1 MGVLTGAKPRSEVL
15 KSDLQ
20 DAIFAADFGDL
31 IDIEGRAPDVYKVP
45 AVFFQNTHPASELCK
60 VVRTVFERLADPKEP
75 GATIRLSTGFGGG
88 KTHTLMALWH
98 LANNIQDLSLGT
110 ELLPAAGRPKSVTV
124 TGVDAGKAGVPLFAS
139 YGATKV
145 HSLWGDIFYKLGGEK
160 ALKSLGKADDPEG
173 SPSEGQIEAVF
184 PKGPVLLLLD
194 ELVIYMAK
202 LSDRGQGNLLG
213 FLNSLA
219 AVVSKRPQS
228 MLVVTDPARQAAYA
242 PEAAAMA
249 TSLESAALQ
258 LAEVQSRK
266 VSDFD
271 PIGNEAARV
280 IVRRLFERINPV
292 AAQAASASYHS
303 LYERL
308 VQQDPNPAYKTV
320 ATAAYSKRIV
330 ESYPFHPRLL
340 DTAQERLGA
349 MQNFQKSRGVLRLF
363 ARIIRDAWE
372 RGDDLELITG
382 GEIDWSSG
390 RIQGDLLQRLQ
401 REGFRAAV
409 GADIA
414 KHAAELDGDEPRGVH
429 ARTASALLLESL
441 PLQPNSGLDKAD
453 VTVAVLRPEEAG
465 PEPGEALDRLIGVCW
480 HTYPMEGGRGVQ
492 FRYEPNI
499 IKQIEER
506 MRDVPIDDAR
516 ARVLS
521 DAQMYFGG
529 PAYKLVAWPDSAAQ
543 VSESADLQLA
553 LCETEAIAESVCNYS
568 DDSNPQAPMPR
579 KFRNSILAVAPAPA
593 ALNEAVARGQ
603 RLMAAEKIAQEHQ
616 SGEAGKLVREQLQRI
631 RPELQKR
638 FLTQT
643 RRAFDRVFLAGR
655 PGAKLEEKYQVSDEQ
670 ILQQPQGQACIKKFL
685 EEKDLVFQ
693 PGAALDVSLFLNKLL
708 PGATPQPGKP
718 DVYSARAVHERFLQ
732 APGLR
737 LMAGGLVVRQ
747 TILKALEQGKVVVR
761 VPDGRAYD
769 EQGCV
774 DGPEGKRRRVAVNLH
789 TFDLTDEVLMARAG
803 TVAAEAWLKEDKGEP
818 GGAPGPGD
826 MPPPPPPPTD
836 KSSATGWEQLLE
848 GAATQPLLELRLTA
862 RAPAEAETLLAL
874 AQPLGAETLSL
885 EVMAGG
891 ALREGGN
898 MNFAAKG
905 VKPTHPARPLATART
920 VFNSCVEGAN
930 FEVIL
935 RLGFGPAGRAGMV
948 ELLEQLRGA
957 APESVAVY
965 GRFAQAAGAAL

>member
-1 MGVLTGAKPRSEVL
+1 
-15 KSDLQ
+15 
-20 DAIFAADFGDL
+20 
-31 IDIEGRAPDVYKVP
+31 
-45 AVFFQNTHPASELCK
+45 
-60 VVRTVFERLADPKEP
+60 
-75 GATIRLSTGFGGG
+75 
-88 KTHTLMALWH
+88 
-98 LANNIQDLSLGT
+98 
-110 ELLPAAGRPKSVTV
+110 
-124 TGVDAGKAGVPLFAS
+124 
-139 YGATKV
+139 
-145 HSLWGDIFYKLGGEK
+145 
-160 ALKSLGKADDPEG
+160 
-173 SPSEGQIEAVF
+173 
-184 PKGPVLLLLD
+184 
-194 ELVIYMAK
+194 
-202 LSDRGQGNLLG
+202 
-213 FLNSLA
+213 
-219 AVVSKRPQS
+219 
-228 MLVVTDPARQAAYA
+228 
-242 PEAAAMA
+242 
-249 TSLESAALQ
+249 
-258 LAEVQSRK
+258 
-266 VSDFD
+266 
-271 PIGNEAARV
+271 
-280 IVRRLFERINPV
+280 
-292 AAQAASASYHS
+292 
-303 LYERL
+303 
-308 VQQDPNPAYKTV
+308 
-320 ATAAYSKRIV
+320 
-330 ESYPFHPRLL
+330 
-340 DTAQERLGA
+340 
-349 MQNFQKSRGVLRLF
+349 
-363 ARIIRDAWE
+363 
-372 RGDDLELITG
+372 
-382 GEIDWSSG
+382 
-390 RIQGDLLQRLQ
+390 
-401 REGFRAAV
+401 
-409 GADIA
+409 
-414 KHAAELDGDEPRGVH
+414 
-429 ARTASALLLESL
+429 
-441 PLQPNSGLDKAD
+441 
-453 VTVAVLRPEEAG
+453 
-465 PEPGEALDRLIGVCW
+465 
-480 HTYPMEGGRGVQ
+480 
-492 FRYEPNI
+492 
-499 IKQIEER
+499 
-506 MRDVPIDDAR
+506 
-516 ARVLS
+516 
-521 DAQMYFGG
+521 
-529 PAYKLVAWPDSAAQ
+529 
-543 VSESADLQLA
+543 
-553 LCETEAIAESVCNYS
+553 
-568 DDSNPQAPMPR
+568 
-579 KFRNSILAVAPAPA
+579 
-593 ALNEAVARGQ
+593 
-603 RLMAAEKIAQEHQ
+603 MAAEKIAQEHQ

-643 RRAFDRVFLAGR
+643 RRAFDHVFLAGR

-769 EQGCV
+769 NQGCV
-774 DGPEGKRRRVAVNLH
+774 DGPEGKRHRVAVNLH

-803 TVAAEAWLKEDKGEP
+803 TVAAKAWLKEDKGEP

-935 RLGFGPAGRAGMV
+935 RLDFGPAGRAGMV

>member
-480 HTYPMEGGRGVQ
+480 HTYRWKAAAASSSVTSPTSSSRSKSACATC
-492 FRYEPNI
+492 RWTT
-499 IKQIEER
+499 
-506 MRDVPIDDAR
+506 
-516 ARVLS
+516 L
-521 DAQMYFGG
+521 G
-529 PAYKLVAWPDSAAQ
+529 PASCPTPRCTSAALPTSWLPGPTRPPRSANRPTSSLPCARRKPSPR
-543 VSESADLQLA
+543 VSATTPTTPTRRPRCRASSAIRSWRWRRLR
-553 LCETEAIAESVCNYS
+553 
-568 DDSNPQAPMPR
+568 PR
-579 KFRNSILAVAPAPA
+579 STKPSPAP
-593 ALNEAVARGQ
+593 
-603 RLMAAEKIAQEHQ
+603 
-616 SGEAGKLVREQLQRI
+616 
-631 RPELQKR
+631 
-638 FLTQT
+638 
-643 RRAFDRVFLAGR
+643 
-655 PGAKLEEKYQVSDEQ
+655 
-670 ILQQPQGQACIKKFL
+670 
-685 EEKDLVFQ
+685 
-693 PGAALDVSLFLNKLL
+693 
-708 PGATPQPGKP
+708 
-718 DVYSARAVHERFLQ
+718 SA
-732 APGLR
+732 
-737 LMAGGLVVRQ
+737 
-747 TILKALEQGKVVVR
+747 
-761 VPDGRAYD
+761 
-769 EQGCV
+769 
-774 DGPEGKRRRVAVNLH
+774 
-789 TFDLTDEVLMARAG
+789 
-803 TVAAEAWLKEDKGEP
+803 
-818 GGAPGPGD
+818 
-826 MPPPPPPPTD
+826 
-836 KSSATGWEQLLE
+836 
-848 GAATQPLLELRLTA
+848 
-862 RAPAEAETLLAL
+862 
-874 AQPLGAETLSL
+874 
-885 EVMAGG
+885 
-891 ALREGGN
+891 
-898 MNFAAKG
+898 
-905 VKPTHPARPLATART
+905 
-920 VFNSCVEGAN
+920 
-930 FEVIL
+930 
-935 RLGFGPAGRAGMV
+935 
-948 ELLEQLRGA
+948 
-957 APESVAVY
+957 
-965 GRFAQAAGAAL
+965 